1 MAQNTYTDD
10 RKKANELLAKLSI
23 PRMKNKT
30 AITEQ
35 IILVSIIAIAYI
47 IEFVK
52 HNRTLGYTLAVVAIC
67 FVPVVVSLLL
77 YNRNKDT
84 EQGVMRTLGVGFT
97 VLYGF
102 VLFTAANDHVYVYV
116 MPMLII
122 LLLFNE
128 MRFITIIGIGAAV
141 FNIISVLI
149 NIFVNHRTEASDI
162 TSYEIQ
168 VLLTIV
174 CAAFFITVSKITS
187 NISDI
192 RAARLSIEK
201 NKADELLNR
210 VLDATKDMASNIE
223 TVENKISELNDSM
236 GRTVDSM
243 SEVSSGTNESAEAI
257 QRQLVKTEE
266 IQGYIESVQNATV
279 VIGDSMENTMNA
291 IDQGDEQV
299 RNLNKLTAESDKA
312 GAEVATALAS
322 FSEMAGQ
329 MNTITDLIKSV
340 ASQTSLLALN
350 ASIEAARAGEAGR
363 GFAVV
368 ASEISNLASQTTKAT
383 GDITELIGKIVGQ
396 TDGMIAS
403 IDNLLEGN
411 KQQTES
417 AEKTSES
424 FEDIAQN
431 IDQIRHES
439 DELNK
444 IVKMLASS
452 NKEIID
458 SIQTISAITEEV
470 SAHSSETYSA
480 SEDNQRTIDEVK
492 NIVEIISAD
501 SDKLKNAE

>member
-1 MAQNTYTDD
+1 MAQNNYNDEKRNAD
-10 RKKANELLAKLSI
+10 ELLAKLSI
-23 PRMKNKT
+23 PKMKNKT
-30 AITEQ
+30 AIVEQ
-35 IILVSIIAIAYI
+35 IILVSIIALAYL
-47 IEFVK
+47 IEFIK
-52 HNRTLGYTLAVVAIC
+52 HNRGIGYTLIVIALC
-67 FVPVVVSLLL
+67 FVPVIAAVVI
-77 YNRNKDT
+77 YNKNKDT
-84 EQGVMRTLGVGFT
+84 EEGVMRTLGIGFT

-102 VLFTAANDHVYVYV
+102 VLFTAQNDHVYTYV

-122 LLLFNE
+122 LLLFNQ
-128 MRFITIIGIGAAV
+128 MRFITIIGIGQVV
-141 FNIISVLI
+141 FNIIAVMI
-149 NIFVNHRTEASDI
+149 NVFHYHRTETADI

-174 CAAFFITVSKITS
+174 CAAFFIAVSKITA

-192 RAARLSIEK
+192 RAARLNLEK
-201 NKADELLNR
+201 EKTDELLAK
-210 VLDATKDMASNIE
+210 VLDATKNMAGNIE
-223 TVENKISELNDSM
+223 TVEGKITELNESM

-266 IQGYIESVQNATV
+266 IQGYIDSVQNATV

-291 IDQGDEQV
+291 IDEGDAQV
-299 RNLNKLTAESDKA
+299 RNLNKLTAESEKA
-312 GAEVATALAS
+312 GEQVAASLSS
-322 FSEMAGQ
+322 FSEIAGQ
-329 MNTITDLIKSV
+329 MNSITDLIKNV

-368 ASEISNLASQTTKAT
+368 ASEISDLAAQTTKAT
-383 GDITELIGKIVGQ
+383 GDITELIGRINSQ
-396 TDGMIAS
+396 IDGMIAS

-417 AEKTSES
+417 AEKTSAS

-444 IVKMLASS
+444 IVKNLADS
-452 NKEIID
+452 NKEIVD

-480 SEDNQRTIDEVK
+480 SEENQRTIDEVK
-492 NIVEIISAD
+492 NLVEVISAD
-501 SDKLKNAE
+501 SEKLKNAE